1 MSTIKSFLLPVL
13 LIAVTHAQLDMTSDK
28 KMEYEDNIA
37 EESQSSE
44 QRVFTDVLAPKPILN
59 DGKPFYVARD
69 PTTGTLDFS
78 SKKTVGITNDIPISR
93 KDELTVGTA
102 SKGHDINSI
111 GHTFHDYLN
120 IPVKYSSSK
129 FVYPLISS
137 SYANLKYQGNNK
149 NQVSNH
155 KNYSSTLGTTT
166 NSPKYFT
173 HIITS
178 KSATE
183 ATTPAPPR
191 ITTRRFFFTTP
202 AATTT
207 TTEKATTRTTTQR

>member
-1 MSTIKSFLLPVL
+1 MKSILFHVLL

-44 QRVFTDVLAPKPILN
+44 QRVFTDVIAPKPILN

-78 SKKTVGITNDIPISR
+78 SKKTVGIQNDIPISR
-93 KDELTVGTA
+93 KDEITSSVG

-149 NQVSNH
+149 NQISNH
-155 KNYSSTLGTTT
+155 KNYTSTLGTTT

-183 ATTPAPPR
+183 YTTQPPV
-191 ITTRRFFFTTP
+191 TTRRIFTTQSTTEKTTERSTT
-202 AATTT
+202 TTT
-207 TTEKATTRTTTQR
+207 TTER